1 MAVALVGA
9 GAGLG
14 VGSGLCAQC
23 PQVLRRSGH
32 RQQLGRA
39 KGAQR
44 VGGRARAAVSEL
56 VEASQSIQAAPD
68 LTWQIW
74 AGTLAGVTPFVI
86 AGIEFSKRIAAQ
98 KRCSVC
104 GGSGLVKKAGS
115 YFRCGNCGGFLPWYS
130 WRRFFKG

>member
-1 MAVALVGA
+1 MAVASVI

-14 VGSGLCAQC
+14 AGSGMHAQC
-23 PQVLRRSGH
+23 PQALRGCAH
-32 RQQLGRA
+32 QQQLGVTKRT
-39 KGAQR
+39 QR
-44 VGGRARAAVSEL
+44 VAGSARAVSEL
-56 VEASQSIQAAPD
+56 VEASQSFQAAPEF
-68 LTWQIW
+68 TWQVWVGAI
-74 AGTLAGVTPFVI
+74 AGVTPFVI

-98 KRCSVC
+98 QRCAVC

>member
-1 MAVALVGA
+1 MAVALAGA
-9 GAGLG
+9 GAGLGAGLG
-14 VGSGLCAQC
+14 VGSGLHAQC
-23 PQVLRRSGH
+23 PQLLQRSAH

-44 VGGRARAAVSEL
+44 VAGRARAAVSEL

-86 AGIEFSKRIAAQ
+86 AGIEFSKRIVSLST
-98 KRCSVC
+98 KI
-104 GGSGLVKKAGS
+104 
-115 YFRCGNCGGFLPWYS
+115 
-130 WRRFFKG
+130 